1 MTYSAGIATFAWIN
15 SKKMKFKW
23 LGILPL
29 FIFSDVMFAQ
39 DQLGTE
45 PEKLT
50 HWLTPGEKLRLNEIG
65 RGFQETPPP
74 VAPVRNVA
82 EFDQVQGAL
91 IRYPFGIPYTAI
103 KEMAKNLTVTTIVSG
118 TTQQNTVLQNY
129 VSNGVDTSHCN
140 FLIAPTNTYWTRD
153 YGPWFE
159 SDTNNQIGIVDFPY
173 NRPRPADDEI
183 PKKVADM
190 LGIPWYGMY
199 LVATGGN
206 YMTDGMGISASTTL
220 IYDENPTLTNDQVA
234 QKVHDYLGVDTY
246 YLREDLNPPEY
257 IEHIDCWGKFL
268 APDKILLKKVNPS
281 HPNYT
286 LIENEAAFWASQ
298 ISSYG
303 YPFRVFRV
311 RTPNDQPYTN
321 SVILNNKVLVPFMN
335 TSWDD
340 SAKAV
345 YQNAMPGYEIY
356 GFTALSAE
364 PWVSTDAIH
373 CRVMGI
379 ADVGLLYIRHVPLS
393 GDQPCE
399 TDYQINA
406 DIIACSQQPLKTD
419 SILIYYSV
427 NNGPFVTAAMSNT
440 SSNHYSGIIP
450 KQPAGSGVR
459 YYLFAADESDR
470 RASSPFIGPSDP
482 FHFTTVYTNL
492 STVPDTL
499 WFLTTDDA
507 MNGKITQI
515 TNFTAGNI
523 SLDFVQQ
530 QGDVWPWYV
539 DSMSVSSLPYVIA
552 SGDSVAVRVK
562 LILPLNQGELTQYYI
577 DTLDILSANGPLQAI
592 IMINKDLMTN
602 VEENLQTVFLGVNY
616 PNPVKELT
624 IIPVTTSVQGMIDLD
639 IFDIRGAWITNLAS
653 GVYPS
658 GAHAFTW
665 DVRDSDGN
673 KVLPGIYFYRLASE
687 NKVET
692 KRMVVIR

>member
-1 MTYSAGIATFAWIN
+1 
-15 SKKMKFKW
+15 MKFKW

-29 FIFSDVMFAQ
+29 ILFSDVMFAQ
-39 DQLGTE
+39 DQQVAE

-103 KEMAKNLTVTTIVSG
+103 KEMAKDLTVTTIVSG

-129 VSNGVDTSHCN
+129 ISNGVDTSHCD
-140 FLIAPTNTYWTRD
+140 FLIASTNTYWTRD

-183 PKKVADM
+183 PKKVSDM
-190 LGIPWYGMY
+190 LGIAWYGMN

-220 IYDENPTLTNDQVA
+220 IYDENPALTNEQVA
-234 QKVHDYLGVDTY
+234 LKVHDYLGVDNY

-281 HPNYT
+281 HPNYN

-298 ISSYG
+298 ICSYG

-335 TSWDD
+335 SSWDD
-340 SAKAV
+340 SAKVV
-345 YQNAMPGYEIY
+345 YQNAMPGYEIH
-356 GFTALSAE
+356 GFTALGSE

-393 GDQPCE
+393 GDQPSE
-399 TDYQINA
+399 NDYQINA
-406 DIIACSQQPLKTD
+406 DIITCSQQPLKTD

-440 SSNHYSGIIP
+440 SSSHYTGFIP
-450 KQPAGSGVR
+450 KQPAGSEVR
-459 YYLFAADESDR
+459 YYLFAADESNR
-470 RASSPFIGPSDP
+470 RAHAPFIGSSDP

-492 STVPDTL
+492 CAVPDTL
-499 WFLTTDDA
+499 WFLTPDDA

-515 TNFTAGNI
+515 TNFTSENI

-539 DSMSVSSLPYVIA
+539 DSMSVSSLPYVIS
-552 SGDSVAVRVK
+552 SGESVGVRVK
-562 LILPLNQGELTQYYI
+562 LILPLNQGELYQYYI
-577 DTLDILSANGPLQAI
+577 DTLDIISGNGPWQAI
-592 IMINKDLMTN
+592 IMINKELMAD
-602 VEENLQTVFLGVNY
+602 VEENLHSAFLGLNY
-616 PNPVKELT
+616 PNPAKEST
-624 IIPVTTSVQGMIDLD
+624 TIPVTALIQGKFDLD
-639 IFDIRGAWITNLAS
+639 IFDIRGVRIKNLAS

-665 DVRDSDGN
+665 DVRDSDGIR
-673 KVLPGIYFYRLASE
+673 VLPGIYFYRLTSE
-687 NKVET
+687 NRVET
-692 KRMVVIR
+692 RRMVVIR